1 MIQSNKL
8 CNAFIP
14 NTNVRSVISAFEI
27 ITCRE
32 ISDHYGGTIIEQVK
46 TAEDF
51 HNADERSVDEPFYR
65 VFCVYVKDYPKAR
78 KAIGDFYNVDEAA
91 LFIEELTGS
100 SVHIHTF

>member
-8 CNAFIP
+8 CNAFVP
-14 NTNVRSVISAFEI
+14 NTNNRSVISAFEI

-51 HNADERSVDEPFYR
+51 HNAD
-65 VFCVYVKDYPKAR
+65 
-78 KAIGDFYNVDEAA
+78 
-91 LFIEELTGS
+91 
-100 SVHIHTF
+100 